1 MLLYPHTVLYAPA
14 RPPVWK
20 LRKIGA
26 VREQIGAAE
35 NVGHKKKL
43 DAGAFTHEHEESYCI
58 PTAPNVMKKK
68 TMVSNSK
75 FVLYKTIGFLLLVS
89 GYNKLYEFLKE
100 EKKLQ
105 AEQNTVCTAV

>member
-1 MLLYPHTVLYAPA
+1 MYPNRHP
-14 RPPVWK
+14 
-20 LRKIGA
+20 
-26 VREQIGAAE
+26 
-35 NVGHKKKL
+35 
-43 DAGAFTHEHEESYCI
+43 
-58 PTAPNVMKKK
+58 PNVMKKK

>member
-1 MLLYPHTVLYAPA
+1 MVASAACCLPTHCTVLYAPA

-58 PTAPNVMKKK
+58 PTATPQ
-68 TMVSNSK
+68 TS
-75 FVLYKTIGFLLLVS
+75 
-89 GYNKLYEFLKE
+89 
-100 EKKLQ
+100 
-105 AEQNTVCTAV
+105 